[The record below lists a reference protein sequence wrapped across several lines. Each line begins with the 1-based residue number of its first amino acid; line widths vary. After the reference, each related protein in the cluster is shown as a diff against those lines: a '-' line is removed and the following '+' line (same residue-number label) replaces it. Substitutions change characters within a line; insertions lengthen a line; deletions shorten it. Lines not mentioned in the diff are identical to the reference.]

1 MMDSIKLIE
10 RWGKILAGRVLMA
23 GTEPLPRVNPSER
36 DLVTDMPET
45 YITAWYCV
53 FHFN

>member
-1 MMDSIKLIE
+1 MDSIKLIE
-10 RWGKILAGRVLMA
+10 RWGKILAGRVLIA
-23 GTEPLPRVNPSER
+23 GTEPLKAAPRER

-53 FHFN
+53 FHLN